1 MIIIIVIPS
10 LALGVAIQSPLL
22 RKSWHA
28 GSSRV
33 VHLRRFHVNPYWTV
47 DVRKKLNIRICT
59 PLSKCP
65 KASKIIKASETCQSH
80 KKSIKTAQS
89 NKLRVRHSLE
99 LLHQNQGGCGIL
111 TADVSLRGLPSNPFG
126 NSAHPHQGL
135 RQDVVLYRIL
145 IVPIWVL
152 AQNDWTLKNIPK
164 LLFTYQYSILIL
176 NMGMFVPKN

>member
-22 RKSWHA
+22 RNR
-28 GSSRV
+28 GMLRSSRV
-33 VHLRRFHVNPYWTV
+33 VHLRRFHVNLYWTV
-47 DVRKKLNIRICT
+47 DVWKKLNIKICT
-59 PLSKCP
+59 LLSKCP

-99 LLHQNQGGCGIL
+99 LLHQNQGGCSIL
-111 TADVSLRGLPSNPFG
+111 TICFKFTADVSLRGLPSNPFG

-145 IVPIWVL
+145 IVPI
-152 AQNDWTLKNIPK
+152 
-164 LLFTYQYSILIL
+164 
-176 NMGMFVPKN
+176 